1 MHSCIVVTALN
12 SAADSST
19 TILLVAPSL
28 VTLLVKGLSYS
39 KRVNGVEHGWEMIQN
54 NVLWEI
60 KSARFKRSD
69 KMRFH

>member
-1 MHSCIVVTALN
+1 MHSCNVLTALN

-39 KRVNGVEHGWEMIQN
+39 KSEWCRTWLGNDTEQCFMGDKKCMI
-54 NVLWEI
+54 
-60 KSARFKRSD
+60 
-69 KMRFH
+69 